1 MLKCLGVTLFLALSL
16 TGASAFDLNELAPC
30 KPAAMRFCDRSGGM
44 TTSNL
49 FRCGATL
56 AAVSHV
62 VGSGCRAVLR
72 RFGQLSPENEHDVG
86 AMSASL
92 R

>member
-1 MLKCLGVTLFLALSL
+1 MLKGLAATLLLALSL
-16 TGASAFDLNELAPC
+16 TGANAFDLSELAPC

-44 TTSNL
+44 TTANL

-56 AAVSHV
+56 ASLSHH
-62 VGSGCRAVLR
+62 VGSGCREVLR
-72 RFGQLSPENEHDVG
+72 RYGQLSRESEHGVG
-86 AMSASL
+86 AVSASL